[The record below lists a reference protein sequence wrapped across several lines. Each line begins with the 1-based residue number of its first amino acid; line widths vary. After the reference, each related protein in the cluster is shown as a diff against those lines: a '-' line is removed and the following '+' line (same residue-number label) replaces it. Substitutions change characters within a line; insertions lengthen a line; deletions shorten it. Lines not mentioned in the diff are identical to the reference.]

1 MKNILNCNKKNNHG
15 IINIKI
21 NRGISLMKTIII
33 NGADDEAF
41 AYAAKALSEGKLV
54 AFPTETVYGLGANAL
69 NTDAVKKIYEAKG
82 RPSDNPLIV
91 HIAEVSKLNELVAEI
106 PEAASVLIEAF
117 WPGPLTMVFKKSNLV
132 PDIITAGLDT
142 VAVRMPDNHIARKL
156 IREAG
161 VPVAAPSANISG
173 RPSPTTYKHVF
184 DDLYGRI
191 EYIIDGG
198 PCQVGVEST
207 VLDVT
212 TDIPIILRPG
222 GITLEMLENSLGEVN
237 TDSVLEITGD
247 VKPRSP
253 GMKYR
258 HYSPRAEM
266 ILIGGESDF
275 VVKKINKLIS
285 DSSERGLNVGVLTSL
300 ENAHKYNADV
310 VVEAGSIKN
319 PNQIAAGLYDSLRTF
334 DEKNVDIIYSE
345 TFEEKGIGRAIMNRL
360 RKASSGKVIEAK
372 EEN

>member
-1 MKNILNCNKKNNHG
+1 MN
-15 IINIKI
+15 
-21 NRGISLMKTIII
+21 TIIV
-33 NGADDEAF
+33 NGAEDEAF
-41 AYAAKALSEGKLV
+41 SDAARALREGKLV

-69 NTDAVKKIYEAKG
+69 NPDAVKRIYEAKG

-91 HIAEVSKLNELVAEI
+91 HIAEVSKLNELILEI
-106 PEAASVLIEAF
+106 PDTAVTLIEAF
-117 WPGPLTMVFKKSNLV
+117 WPGPLTLVFKRSDRV

-142 VAVRMPDNHIARKL
+142 VAVRMPDSIIAQKL

-161 VPVAAPSANISG
+161 VPVAAPSANLSG
-173 RPSPTTYKHVF
+173 RPSPTTYKHVIE
-184 DDLYGRI
+184 DLSGRI

-212 TDIPIILRPG
+212 TKIPIILRPG
-222 GITLEMLENSLGEVN
+222 GITLEMLEKVLEKVD
-237 TDSVLEITGD
+237 TDSVLEVRGD
-247 VKPRSP
+247 LKPRSP

-258 HYSPRAEM
+258 HYSPKAEM
-266 ILIGGESDF
+266 ILISGETDS
-275 VVKKINKLIS
+275 VVEKIKQLIK
-285 DSSERGLNVGVLTSL
+285 DSSEKGLNVGVLTSF
-300 ENAHKYNADV
+300 ENAHQYNADV
-310 VVEAGSIKN
+310 VVKAGSIKA

-360 RKASSGKVIEAK
+360 RKASSGKIIEAK
-372 EEN
+372 